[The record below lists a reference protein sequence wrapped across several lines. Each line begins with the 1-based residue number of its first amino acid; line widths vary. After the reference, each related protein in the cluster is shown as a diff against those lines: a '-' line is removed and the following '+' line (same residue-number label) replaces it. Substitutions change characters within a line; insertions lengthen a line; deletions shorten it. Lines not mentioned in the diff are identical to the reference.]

1 MKLQPI
7 LCFFLMAATY
17 SCSCSD
23 ELAFRSSE
31 QPETPSAPAVS
42 EGAYF
47 AHSLEYTP
55 EKQRQTLTD
64 IQRGYFRFFYE

>member
-23 ELAFRSSE
+23 VLAFRSSE

-47 AHSLEYTP
+47 ADSL
-55 EKQRQTLTD
+55 
-64 IQRGYFRFFYE
+64 